1 MIPDQ
6 VSRQRRNKMTETTKT
21 AHEIAKDAYSTF
33 VAANGSDVTKLS
45 ETLLKEHNKLVREIS
60 KSAPKAEKVEDPKRV
75 EDKKEYLAIVN
86 KMGITPSDLFHS
98 FEVTE
103 IASKDKETQERKVNR
118 IVVGLKYR
126 KNDRLKSI
134 SAYLSPKT
142 EKLDDVIDAE
152 KIEAVRILSLI

>member
-1 MIPDQ
+1 
-6 VSRQRRNKMTETTKT
+6 MTTTTKT
-21 AHEIAKDAYSTF
+21 AHDTAKDNYSAF
-33 VAANGSDVTKLS
+33 VTKNGSDVTKLS
-45 ETLLKEHNKLVREIS
+45 GDLLKEHNKLVREIS
-60 KSAPKAEKVEDPKRV
+60 KTTPKAEKVEDPKRV
-75 EDKKEYLAIVN
+75 EDKKEYTSIAKKLNV
-86 KMGITPSDLFHS
+86 TPSDLFHS

-103 IASKDKETQERKVNR
+103 IAAKDKETGERKVNR

-142 EKLDDVIDAE
+142 EKLEDVIEAE